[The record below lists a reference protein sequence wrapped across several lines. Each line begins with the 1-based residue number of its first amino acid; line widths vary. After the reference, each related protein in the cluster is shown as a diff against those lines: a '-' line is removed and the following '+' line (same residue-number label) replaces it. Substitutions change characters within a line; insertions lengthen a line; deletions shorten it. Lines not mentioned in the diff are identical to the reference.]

1 MRYDAS
7 DPCGYSPYMPGADT
21 PPCRTGDADGKY
33 VGLEY
38 HSPLPY
44 HSLIHLYVRLI
55 KKRSIIN
62 IACTIQEYNSLVNC
76 FANF

>member
-1 MRYDAS
+1 MIYDISYEFIVSNPNFIHVQDCNMRYDAS

-33 VGLEY
+33 AGLEY

-44 HSLIHLYVRLI
+44 YILIHLYV
-55 KKRSIIN
+55 
-62 IACTIQEYNSLVNC
+62 
-76 FANF
+76 